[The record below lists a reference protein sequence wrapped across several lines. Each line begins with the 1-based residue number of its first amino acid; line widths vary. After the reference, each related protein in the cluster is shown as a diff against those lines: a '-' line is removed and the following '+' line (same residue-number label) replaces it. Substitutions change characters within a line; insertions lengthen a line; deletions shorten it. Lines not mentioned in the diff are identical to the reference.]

1 MKKFQTNSSSTPKAM
16 FVCKTSTPKKGQA
29 SQVICQVVT
38 LPKNISQNVPHAIKK
53 TVVSNSSQKV
63 TECNTTDPSC
73 QNYQQIYDDFWP
85 DATGAIEHQFEW
97 QELSAANKVV
107 EVEREF
113 FIPLDTIVPGTELVS
128 GASVYGYNSDGSLD
142 LTGGKAKTYDP
153 NYKGM
158 NLRYHGALEAKYY
171 PNIVQPLSFMTPNI
185 SKEYFERVV
194 SYFTARGYTM
204 PAPDNFKQ
212 FSDQYVWSFSA
223 GQNQFFNLSNAFIAM
238 RFIYA
243 KCNKI
248 PTYVDLHASANPNN
262 SSGEYVVMDTYQPDP
277 SQQENGHGYPL
288 RITITKD
295 SSEFNQLKN
304 TQPIAYFDCKCKVLT
319 IHVPENTEGY
329 FYTHR
334 IISGTGFLDF
344 EYTEYLTAFD
354 GSFSLLNKTCVN
366 GLKCANFCKLDVL
379 AQVSENVLV
388 KGRAITDG
396 SEEIF
401 ESNVPIRSAILSPDD
416 PTVYYTGVVAP
427 KMNGSSSSF
436 DFYALPVPIT
446 SSYTSNLDPI
456 QYPSTEY
463 FDQHHDEGDNPVTKV
478 VERYSVSASITGF
491 DNDVWNRSNFSLP
504 YDVITATTSYPE
516 NLTTTPA
523 PSTLSLTEAYKPVIM
538 HEFTHS
544 TQYESGLINFL
555 PAEAMAV
562 GIEMDTR
569 AVENL
574 FGTVRARRFAQIHL
588 RLTRGDFTM
597 MKADSESV
605 TFGMGMF
612 WKYTHDQFDFNQQLQ
627 RRAGD
632 ILTSETLGPL
642 LQSNS
647 IPDLYATFPINRTG
661 GSAALRDSLQ
671 QLFGRNIKDLWNDF
685 SIAMVLMRNNTSIPS
700 QYQVGFPY
708 WIYDSQYA
716 GYLVLQ
722 SSLTFLGTPQ
732 FADWWE
738 KLDDNQIVPAN
749 YGVTIA
755 TGQTFIRTL
764 PQNFTTNLKN
774 LTTVSFTVPNNL
786 NTVTVN
792 ITAGEWRITLLQ
804 FTSDGTPVGSFIIDG
819 PHAILGAGSH
829 VFNISTHIPA
839 FTANGSIRL
848 VCANVTFSGTGT
860 TSADYFSPE
869 PTTGSIS
876 IISA

>member
-1 MKKFQTNSSSTPKAM
+1 MKQFQAKNSSTPKTVFICRTAASKDGQTTQL
-16 FVCKTSTPKKGQA
+16 VCQLVDTTKVSQTIAQKSSHQISVSARRLVKTQPNTP
-29 SQVICQVVT
+29 
-38 LPKNISQNVPHAIKK
+38 
-53 TVVSNSSQKV
+53 
-63 TECNTTDPSC
+63 DPSC

-97 QELSAANKVV
+97 QEIASVAKVL

-113 FIPLDTIVPGTELVS
+113 FIPLDTVVPGTELVP
-128 GASVYGYNSDGSLD
+128 GASVYGYNDDGSLD
-142 LTGGKAKTYDP
+142 LTGGKAKSYNI

-158 NLRYHGALEAKYY
+158 ELRYHGALEAKYY
-171 PNIVQPLSFMTPNI
+171 PNIVQPLSFMTPNTV
-185 SKEYFERVV
+185 KEYFDRVV
-194 SYFTARGYTM
+194 SYFTARGYNM

-212 FSDQYVWSFSA
+212 FSNQYVWSLPA
-223 GQNQFFNLSNAFIAM
+223 GQNQFLNLSNAFIAM
-238 RFIYA
+238 RFIYE
-243 KCNKI
+243 KCDKL
-248 PTYVDLHASANPNN
+248 PKYVDLHASANPNIDN
-262 SSGEYVVMDTYQPDP
+262 EYVVLDTYQPDP
-277 SQQENGHGYPL
+277 LLQENGHGYPL

-295 SSEFNQLKN
+295 SAEFNQLKN

-319 IHVPENTEGY
+319 IHVPENAEGY

-334 IISGTGFLDF
+334 ITSGTGFLDF

-379 AQVSENVLV
+379 AQVSESVLV
-388 KGRAITDG
+388 KSRAITDG
-396 SEEIF
+396 SEQLF
-401 ESNVPIRSAILSPDD
+401 ESTIPIRSAILGPSN

-436 DFYALPVPIT
+436 DFYALPISINT
-446 SSYTSNLDPI
+446 SYTVGLDPQ
-456 QYPSTEY
+456 QYPSSEY
-463 FDQHHDEGDNPVTKV
+463 FDQHYDEGDNPVTKV
-478 VERYSVSASITGF
+478 VEKYGVSASITGF
-491 DNDVWNRSNFSLP
+491 DNNGWTQTNFSLP
-504 YDVITATTSYPE
+504 YEVITATASYPE

-523 PSTLSLTEAYKPVIM
+523 PSTLSSSEAYKPVIM
-538 HEFTHS
+538 HEFTH
-544 TQYESGLINFL
+544 TAQYESGINNYL
-555 PAEAMAV
+555 PYEAMAV
-562 GIEMDTR
+562 SIEMDTR
-569 AVENL
+569 AVGNL
-574 FGTVRARRFAQIHL
+574 FSTVRARFFAQIHL

-597 MKADSESV
+597 MRPDIEGRA
-605 TFGMGMF
+605 TYGMGMF
-612 WKYTHDQFDFNQQLQ
+612 WKYVGDQFDSNRQVQ
-627 RRAGD
+627 RRTGD
-632 ILTSETLGPL
+632 ILTSENLGPF

-661 GSAALRDSLQ
+661 ASAALRDSLQ

-685 SIAMVLMRNNTSIPS
+685 SIAIVLMRNNTSIPS

-708 WIYDSQYA
+708 WIYGSQYA
-716 GYLVLQ
+716 GYSVIQ
-722 SSLTFLGTPQ
+722 TSLTFLGTPQ
-732 FADWWE
+732 YANWWE
-738 KLDDNQIVPAN
+738 KLDTNQIVPAN
-749 YGVTIA
+749 YGVSIA

-764 PQNFTTNLKN
+764 PQNFTTKLKN

-829 VFNISTHIPA
+829 VFNISTHVPT

-860 TSADYFSPE
+860 NMSDYFTTE
-869 PTTGSIS
+869 APTGTIS
-876 IISA
+876 ILSA